1 MIIRQADN
9 KKLSPEAMF
18 TSNERKIASKLF
30 ACTQWAPI
38 STCNVWDRWS
48 KYIFLSYNSRIKE
61 PKY

>member
-30 ACTQWAPI
+30 ACTQ
-38 STCNVWDRWS
+38 
-48 KYIFLSYNSRIKE
+48 
-61 PKY
+61 